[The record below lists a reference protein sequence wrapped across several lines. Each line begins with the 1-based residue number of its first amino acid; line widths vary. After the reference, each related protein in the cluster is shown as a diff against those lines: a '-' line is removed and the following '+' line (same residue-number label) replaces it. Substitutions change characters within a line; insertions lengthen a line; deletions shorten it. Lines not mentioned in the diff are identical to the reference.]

1 MSLEGLSDLPLLE
14 LGSRSLLFPRPGG
27 KSKDSLI
34 QSRIQNM
41 RMIPGSPEACHL
53 CAFSGNTRFLGERK
67 GNGTPGDESA
77 ECRWR
82 ADHPQIKKMRGVS
95 RSPAPPR

>member
-1 MSLEGLSDLPLLE
+1 MSLEGLSDLPLLQ
-14 LGSRSLLFPRPGG
+14 LASRSLLFPRPGG

-41 RMIPGSPEACHL
+41 RMMVGSPVACHF

-67 GNGTPGDESA
+67 GNRTPGDESA
-77 ECRWR
+77 EFRWR
-82 ADHPQIKKMRGVS
+82 ADHPQIKKRKGVA
-95 RSPAPPR
+95 RAAA